1 MQKDEDGCGVACV
14 AMLAGISYSQARSIM
29 FGSEPVGL
37 TSTSGLIDALV
48 RLGRRPFNK
57 RLSPLRGRNY
67 RELKSDALLKVI
79 RPGKWWFHWIVWDAK
94 RERHLDPKQPAV
106 KRPNVSSYLLFE

>member
-1 MQKDEDGCGVACV
+1 MACV
-14 AMLAGISYSQARSIM
+14 AMLAGISYTQARLIM
-29 FGSEPVGL
+29 FGNEPVGL
-37 TSTSGLIDALV
+37 TSTSALIDVLV
-48 RLGRRPFNK
+48 RLGRRPSK
-57 RLSPLRGRNY
+57 TQLSPLCGRDY